1 MSIEAYDRFTSRASK
16 IWASFLYP
24 LPFSSAQDAE
34 RLILF
39 GFYANTYVNH
49 KNYLYDIETDAL
61 ANLLS
66 DYNSKI
72 SGLTTEEVIVVN
84 SVVAKKYIADI
95 ERQIHDQ
102 EILTK
107 LAKKDAEATEIESK
121 ITALSADR
129 LALTTLETKL
139 NTEIAISEA
148 KIEEITS
155 KIALEVANLTLTEI
169 EKSEKEIALE
179 EEKLKILRVANDVA
193 KIQLGIVEAGL
204 ELVDIDL
211 KVSKATSDIEQVKA
225 DIAKTRIY
233 QAELETAMA
242 RKDATEAEFA
252 IYVSE
257 LASVTALNIELT
269 AKETYLTG
277 LTAAEESHTQDMLD
291 LLNARYDNR
300 EAELDRQKAVND
312 INDDHKRD
320 LLDLDVKG
328 ATNENS
334 VRGFNV
340 LAQQKVNDSQ
350 ETAAS
355 RAKQAAVTAATTI
368 ASANIANTLVHT
380 IAKAP
385 TSE

>member
-16 IWASFLYP
+16 IWTSFLYP

-107 LAKKDAEATEIESK
+107 LAKKDAEAAEIESK

-211 KVSKATSDIEQVKA
+211 KVSKATSDIERVKA
-225 DIAKTRIY
+225 DIAKTQIY

-277 LTAAEESHTQDMLD
+277 LTADEESHTQDMLD

-350 ETAAS
+350 EIAASKAKTAAV
-355 RAKQAAVTAATTI
+355 AAATTI
-368 ASANIANTLVHT
+368 AKANIANTLVHT